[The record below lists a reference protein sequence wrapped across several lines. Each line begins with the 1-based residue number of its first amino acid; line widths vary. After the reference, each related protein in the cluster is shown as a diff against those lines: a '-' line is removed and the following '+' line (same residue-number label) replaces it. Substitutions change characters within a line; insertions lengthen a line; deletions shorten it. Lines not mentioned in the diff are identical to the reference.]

1 MMNPSVSRRLRL
13 FILSLSLF
21 CSGAA
26 AAQSTE
32 TKPQAPG
39 VSVLEWKWLRTS
51 SGSGLNTS
59 VPTTRPVGDANEGVP
74 DRSQPVVVWS
84 SGAFVYSVRVRNE
97 GAKVVRSFAWD
108 YVFIDHDSKLELGRR
123 SLNAFEKVG
132 LNQTKWIH
140 LRPLLLG
147 PPKLVTV
154 KGLEK
159 NRQAPFDEHV
169 EIKCLLFTDGSGWKA
184 PDAETKTCDELV
196 RLTLHPPRFF
206 P

>member
-1 MMNPSVSRRLRL
+1 MKTQSPSCRLRL
-13 FILSLSLF
+13 LILSLSLF
-21 CSGAA
+21 SCAVA
-26 AAQSTE
+26 AAQSSE
-32 TKPQAPG
+32 TKSPAPG
-39 VSVLEWKWLRTS
+39 VSVLEWKWLKTS
-51 SGSGLNTS
+51 SGAGMNSS
-59 VPTTRPVGDANEGVP
+59 FPTPRPVGDANEGVP
-74 DRSQPVVVWS
+74 DRPVVVWS

-97 GAKVVRSFAWD
+97 GAKEVRSFAWD
-108 YVFIDHDSKLELGRR
+108 YVFTDHDSKLELGRR

-140 LRPLLLG
+140 LRPLPFG

-159 NRQAPFDEHV
+159 NPQAPFDEHV

-184 PDAETKTCDELV
+184 ADAETKTCDELV